1 MKSYSAVGCNWTGCK
16 KVPTPPAVP
25 SPGPSIHALSAFP
38 FPSGSTYFHRLV
50 LGFAGSVTL
59 ARHLSCSAVVAKR
72 LSLSLCHASCTANRP
87 TRPDGWSSS
96 NKTTAGP
103 ARQLPASAVT
113 CHHDI
118 LRVITSVADLSPIFP
133 ACWVSC
139 PYHSVQNRF
148 TFAPT
153 GSIHCPP
160 RLIVQHFERRNLPF
174 SSDIR
179 GYGNT
184 PSVCP

>member
-1 MKSYSAVGCNWTGCK
+1 MKSYSAAGCNWTGCT
-16 KVPTPPAVP
+16 KVPTTTTPPAVP

-50 LGFAGSVTL
+50 LGFAESVTL
-59 ARHLSCSAVVAKR
+59 SRHLSCSAVVAKR
-72 LSLSLCHASCTANRP
+72 LSLCHASCTANRP

-96 NKTTAGP
+96 NKATAGP
-103 ARQLPASAVT
+103 ARRLLRPAI
-113 CHHDI
+113 DI
-118 LRVITSVADLSPIFP
+118 LRVITSVADLSPFFP

-160 RLIVQHFERRNLPF
+160 RLILQHFERRNLPF